1 MITLKLN
8 QDCIRDLLIYLEENL
23 GYKDKIII
31 NSLKL
36 NNYSKEELMY
46 TADRLYEANYINV
59 NICWNMNSTHIIVV
73 TSISYQGHQFLDTIR
88 DNDIWKSTKA
98 KASKI
103 ASVSLPIIQ
112 ELASSFIKLKLGL
125 P

>member
-1 MITLKLN
+1 MKLN
-8 QDCIRDLLIYLEENL
+8 HDCIRDLLIYLEENL
-23 GYKDKIII
+23 DYKDKIII

-59 NICWNMNSTHIIVV
+59 NICWNMDSTHIIVV

-88 DNDIWKSTKA
+88 DDNIWKETKI
-98 KASKI
+98 KASKF
-103 ASVSLPIIQ
+103 ASISLPILQ
-112 ELASSFIKLKLGL
+112 ELATSFLKIKLGL
-125 P
+125 L